1 MMRTGAG
8 RIKPS
13 RFDSLL
19 FALADLDT
27 GEGHGLAADFLEQ
40 LADGLGRILDERLLK
55 QDDFLVEG
63 VERPSTIFGTIFSGL
78 PSARDFSVATR
89 RSDSTTSAGTS
100 SRLSHLAPMAEI
112 CRAAS

>member
-63 VERPSTIFGTIFSGL
+63 VETAFDDLRNDLLGL
-78 PSARDFSVATR
+78 
-89 RSDSTTSAGTS
+89 AG
-100 SRLSHLAPMAEI
+100 
-112 CRAAS
+112 